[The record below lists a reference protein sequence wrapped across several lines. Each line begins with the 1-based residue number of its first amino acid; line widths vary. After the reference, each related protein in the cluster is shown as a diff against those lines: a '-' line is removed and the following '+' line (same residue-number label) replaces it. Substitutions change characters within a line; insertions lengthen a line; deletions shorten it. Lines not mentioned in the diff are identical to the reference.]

1 MPNINEIKTTL
12 LNLPYA
18 MREELLHALE
28 HSLDENAPI
37 SAAQLAQDL
46 SVVRKRLASL
56 ESGESLEYS
65 WEQVRDRLSNLH

>member
-1 MPNINEIKTTL
+1 MQNINEIKTTL

-18 MREELLHALE
+18 MRE
-28 HSLDENAPI
+28 
-37 SAAQLAQDL
+37 DL
-46 SVVRKRLASL
+46 SVVRKRLSSL